1 VAFLA
6 NLKSKL
12 SPWSVGLILLTA
24 LISVEVLYRLDHG
37 VRSEYYAAIARSMS
51 VNPSNFFFGAL
62 DSTATYSLDKIPGS
76 YWLPAIFVRIFGFST
91 WSVLAPN
98 ALAAIASVII
108 MSVAVRRIAGVYAGL
123 LAGLVVASTPIL
135 VAVSRSNQP
144 ESAFVLVLSC
154 VALAATKAFQTG
166 KLSHLIY
173 LGLWVALAFDFYM
186 LEAWATWPAI
196 AIAWFFV
203 AKPLLAKVR
212 DLAVAGVLSLSAS
225 LIWPTITLLTA
236 SANRPYIGGT
246 LHNNPFEMIF
256 GYNGLGR
263 FGLTLGFSQDAYKT
277 YAPTYSGSA
286 STVRF
291 FNLALAGQ
299 IGWLLPTALL
309 AFVLL
314 IWLKFCPPIMVFFGS
329 WLVTLVVMF
338 SSVAGMHQFYTAS
351 VALPMAA
358 IIGVTF
364 VVAFNKRA
372 TVSILLLLL
381 ATVLM
386 LNHNRVLYH
395 SYHKRYELIQMG
407 VLLVAAALV
416 VYRRYYKGKF
426 ESRILIATASA
437 VVLGLMISPLSWAL
451 EAYKY
456 PSSLTPAAGR
466 TPSQAALERK
476 DPVRAKKMVTQGVPQ
491 PEEAALIK
499 FAEKNAGHGRYDF
512 ATFGGIEGATFITS
526 SSLSVLPIGGF
537 NGSDAYPNLEQFKQI
552 IASGNLRYVM
562 QSSGLVSAAR
572 SHTLTKDTPDYREI
586 ATWVAQSCAEVSY
599 LPLKLQSVSARV
611 LFDCS
616 TAVK

>member
-1 VAFLA
+1 MVFLA

-76 YWLPAIFVRIFGFST
+76 YWLPAIFVRIFGFSS

-98 ALAAIASVII
+98 AFAAIASVII

-166 KLSHLIY
+166 KLRHLIY

-203 AKPLLAKVR
+203 SKPVLVKVR
-212 DLAVAGVLSLSAS
+212 DLAVAGSLSLFAS
-225 LIWPTITLLTA
+225 LIWPTITLLTPSA
-236 SANRPYIGGT
+236 SRPYIGGT

-277 YAPTYSGSA
+277 YAPTYSGAA

-309 AFVLL
+309 AFGVL
-314 IWLKFCPPIMVFFGS
+314 IWLRFCPPIMVFFGS
-329 WLVTLVVMF
+329 WLITLVVMF
-338 SSVAGMHQFYTAS
+338 SSVAGMHQFYTTS

-358 IIGVTF
+358 IIGVAF

-372 TVSILLLLL
+372 TLSLLLLLL

-386 LNHNRVLYH
+386 LNYNRVIYE
-395 SYHKRYELIQMG
+395 SYHKRYELIQI
-407 VLLVAAALV
+407 LVILAAAGLV
-416 VYRRYYKGKF
+416 VYRHYYKGKF
-426 ESRILIATASA
+426 QTRLVVATAA
-437 VVLGLMISPLSWAL
+437 FVVLGLTISPLSWAL
-451 EAYKY
+451 DAYKY

-466 TPSQAALERK
+466 TPHQTSLERK

-491 PEEAALIK
+491 PEEVALIK
-499 FAEKNAGHGRYDF
+499 FAESHSTHGRYDF

-526 SSLSVLPIGGF
+526 SSLSVLAIGGF
-537 NGSDAYPNLEQFKQI
+537 NGSDAYPNLDQFKKI
-552 IASGNLRYVM
+552 ISSGNLRFVM
-562 QSSGLVSAAR
+562 QSAGLVHAAR
-572 SHTLTKDTPDYREI
+572 SNDLTKDTPDYREI
-586 ATWVAQSCAEVSY
+586 ATWVARSCTEVTY
-599 LPLKLQSVSARV
+599 LPTKLQTPDARV